1 MPGPLRACAPLA
13 EWLASADWRGLKARY
28 GPVAAGGCFGA
39 AWAAF
44 ADNLVTRAPGGY
56 GAPQVLPGV
65 AAALAALMLNLVHRD
80 DASDAARDTDAARA
94 RRVRLWLLLCYVC
107 AAAAAVGAVVVMV
120 AGVAA
125 ERRAEDGVAVILQ
138 TMLLLASGLLFY
150 KTRASE
156 ADGGDF
162 GVPLVS
168 F

>member
-1 MPGPLRACAPLA
+1 M
-13 EWLASADWRGLKARY
+13 
-28 GPVAAGGCFGA
+28 AAGGCFGA
-39 AWAAF
+39 ALAAF
-44 ADNLVTRAPGGY
+44 ADNLATRAPGGY

-120 AGVAA
+120 AGVA
-125 ERRAEDGVAVILQ
+125 VILQ

>member
-1 MPGPLRACAPLA
+1 M
-13 EWLASADWRGLKARY
+13 
-28 GPVAAGGCFGA
+28 AAGGCFGA

-44 ADNLVTRAPGGY
+44 ADNLATRAPGGY

-120 AGVAA
+120 AGVA
-125 ERRAEDGVAVILQ
+125 VILQ